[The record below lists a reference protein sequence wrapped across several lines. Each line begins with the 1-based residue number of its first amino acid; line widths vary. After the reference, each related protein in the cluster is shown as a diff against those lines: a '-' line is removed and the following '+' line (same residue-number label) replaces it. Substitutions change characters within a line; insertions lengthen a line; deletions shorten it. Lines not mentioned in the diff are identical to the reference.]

1 MTPAA
6 RYRAALVLLLKHAS
20 ARASSDPAE
29 ARAWDE
35 VRWSLGLIR
44 GCQDHDGHTVEC
56 ARCPTHRT
64 DTCPHGHHGGL

>member
-6 RYRAALVLLLKHAS
+6 KYRAALVILLKHAS

-44 GCQDHDGHTVEC
+44 GCQDHAGHRVEC
-56 ARCPTHRT
+56 ARCRLAVASS
-64 DTCPHGHHGGL
+64 CPHGRNGGL